1 MREKGCGSD
10 GTGRRAVLRRDTTG
24 PNGSRGAGTHPDP
37 KSGGRGFVLATISF
51 LLQLFFPT
59 GTTKAFSKV
68 DDHYHS
74 AGRQV
79 RRAGGRRAGRQ
90 TASGRRG
97 GRGSQGTPG
106 HRGGGPGT
114 AAKGKFHNDLVSDLV
129 SAMPAFRA
137 GMKKLRNGRVRASF
151 AVCRESAR
159 LGR

>member
-1 MREKGCGSD
+1 MGLG
-10 GTGRRAVLRRDTTG
+10 GGRFFGATRQDQMGLEGPGRTQTQRVEGGVLCWLLFRFCSNYSSQPAQRRPFRKSTTITTPRAGR
-24 PNGSRGAGTHPDP
+24 
-37 KSGGRGFVLATISF
+37 SGG
-51 LLQLFFPT
+51 Q
-59 GTTKAFSKV
+59 
-68 DDHYHS
+68 
-74 AGRQV
+74 AGVGQ
-79 RRAGGRRAGRQ
+79 AGRQ